1 MWREAL
7 LLLTAAMTPVD
18 HTAGSDAAAVR
29 LLDRTAWIDIGLGR
43 SLASLTPGEI
53 AELKRCKVPTMAFEK
68 SGGGWT
74 QSFYAGVEM
83 RTVYSFAVLRSES
96 VGKVVLFYTVGRA
109 APVEMLRIAK
119 TGDLLVEQ
127 TQGFRPRTFLK
138 CSPPKAARRKH

>member
-7 LLLTAAMTPVD
+7 LLLTAAMRAVD
-18 HTAGSDAAAVR
+18 HTAGSHAAAGC

-53 AELKRCKVPTMAFEK
+53 AELRRCKVPTMALEK

-74 QSFYAGVEM
+74 QSFYAGLEM
-83 RTVYSFAVLRSES
+83 RTVYSSAVLMSES

-109 APVEMLRIAK
+109 
-119 TGDLLVEQ
+119 
-127 TQGFRPRTFLK
+127 
-138 CSPPKAARRKH
+138 